1 MSRTS
6 GIAVFSTDVGATPN
20 KEEESMSSDITA
32 IYKDRVAAANAVD
45 RLVSDGGLSEDD
57 ISVLM
62 SDETR
67 GREFEVHKGS
77 KAVEGAAAGAT
88 ALGAMGAVAAS
99 LVAVGTLAVPGI
111 GLVAAGPII
120 AALAGAGAGGAVGGL
135 AGGLI
140 GLGFTEHEAQIV
152 EKEVN
157 DGGILIGVHA
167 HEDRTDRVRKIL
179 EQTGGSQIS

>member
-1 MSRTS
+1 
-6 GIAVFSTDVGATPN
+6 
-20 KEEESMSSDITA
+20 MSSDITA

-45 RLVSDGGLSEDD
+45 RLVADGGLTEDD

-62 SDETR
+62 SDDTR
-67 GREFEVHKGS
+67 GREFELHKVS
-77 KAVEGAAAGAT
+77 KAPEGVATGAT
-88 ALGAMGAVAAS
+88 AGGALGALAAG
-99 LVAVGTLAVPGI
+99 LVAVGTIAAPGI
-111 GLVAAGPII
+111 GLLAAGPIV
-120 AALAGAGAGGAVGGL
+120 AALAGAGAGGAVGGV

-167 HEDRTDRVRKIL
+167 HEDREDRIRKIL
-179 EQTGGSQIS
+179 ENTGGSHIS